1 MPLKNVKHGINFKY
15 IEPVNLY
22 DCEFE
27 ENVFVGPFVEIQN
40 NVKIGSGTRVQSH
53 SFICSDD
60 NR

>member
-1 MPLKNVKHGINFKY
+1 MPIKNVKHGLNFKY

-40 NVKIGSGTRVQSH
+40 NVKMDQAQECKVIHLFVH
-53 SFICSDD
+53 K
-60 NR
+60 